1 MKFNVVGLFTE
12 FTSYLVPLCW
22 ELITL
27 SFNIFPCS
35 STYLTDTVLVFWI
48 IFKIDL
54 FVFSPAFISLSTS
67 IFSVK
72 VYDFDT
78 FWLAWIFNLILK
90 LLLEVSALGTSTV
103 NVLVLALY
111 VPCNVDF
118 TELSPFNI
126 DTLLFTKEI
135 PSGIVIETVAFVKF
149 PNNSGLIVP
158 VKSYLIGILGY
169 NSLEVVF
176 VSQLSLFLENSLLIL
191 EAKDNLTSTAIV
203 LVSPLAK
210 GLSFHPIWIPESTV
224 FDNNNVFGV
233 IISGGSFLPFV
244 SIPLN
249 LL

>member
-1 MKFNVVGLFTE
+1 M
-12 FTSYLVPLCW
+12 
-22 ELITL
+22 
-27 SFNIFPCS
+27 
-35 STYLTDTVLVFWI
+35 
-48 IFKIDL
+48 
-54 FVFSPAFISLSTS
+54 
-67 IFSVK
+67 
-72 VYDFDT
+72 
-78 FWLAWIFNLILK
+78 
-90 LLLEVSALGTSTV
+90 
-103 NVLVLALY
+103 LALY

-135 PSGIVIETVAFVKF
+135 PSGIVIVTVAFVKL

-210 GLSFHPIWIPESTV
+210 GLSFQPI
-224 FDNNNVFGV
+224 
-233 IISGGSFLPFV
+233 
-244 SIPLN
+244 
-249 LL
+249 